1 MKKVIVSLFLLVP
14 LLTGCTKIDTQVTIN
29 DDRSA
34 SVATSLTYEG
44 NLSDSSDVVALTI
57 TDNYAKFLDPLYTSQ
72 EAYGKKLSTITAS
85 KSVKDLK
92 YDDLDLSSLG
102 FTSNLPSGK
111 FIEVKKSFLVSSFN
125 IDATYNLKNQIKKVK
140 KAEKTK
146 QIKRAEG
153 LDPVYLKEYGD
164 PSEYDVDDSAKEDI
178 FAQNLDDST
187 KEFVNKNLQQ
197 NEENKKEPSIKDLKA
212 SFSVKV
218 PTFASSNNA
227 DSVSGNVY
235 TWDIS
240 QDGPTVIKLQYVQ
253 YSGFAI
259 AFIILVGILALVL
272 LARKILKH
280 DTQKRI
286 DN

>member
-14 LLTGCTKIDTQVTIN
+14 LLTGCTNIDTQVTIN

-44 NLSDSSDVVALTI
+44 NLSDSSDIAALTI

-111 FIEVKKSFLVSSFN
+111 FIEVKKSFLVLSFN

-259 AFIILVGILALVL
+259 AFVILVGILVLVL

>member
-14 LLTGCTKIDTQVTIN
+14 LLTGCTNIDTQVTIN

-44 NLSDSSDVVALTI
+44 NLSDSSDIAALTI

-164 PSEYDVDDSAKEDI
+164 PSEYDVDNSAKEDI

-259 AFIILVGILALVL
+259 AFVILVGILVLVL
-272 LARKILKH
+272 LAGKILKH

>member
-1 MKKVIVSLFLLVP
+1 MKKVIVSLFLLVL
-14 LLTGCTKIDTQVTIN
+14 LLTGCTNIDTQVTIN

-44 NLSDSSDVVALTI
+44 NLSDSSDIAALTI

-140 KAEKTK
+140 KTEKTK

-259 AFIILVGILALVL
+259 AFVILVGILVLVL

>member
-14 LLTGCTKIDTQVTIN
+14 LLTGCTNIDTQVTIN

-44 NLSDSSDVVALTI
+44 NLSDSSDIAALTI
-57 TDNYAKFLDPLYTSQ
+57 ADNYAKFLDPLYTSQ

-164 PSEYDVDDSAKEDI
+164 PSEYDFDDSAKEDI

-197 NEENKKEPSIKDLKA
+197 NEENKKELSIKDLKA

-259 AFIILVGILALVL
+259 AFVILVGILALVL

>member
-1 MKKVIVSLFLLVP
+1 MKKVIVPLFLLVP
-14 LLTGCTKIDTQVTIN
+14 LLTGCTNIDTQVTIN

-44 NLSDSSDVVALTI
+44 NLSDSSDIAALTI

-111 FIEVKKSFLVSSFN
+111 FIEVKKNFLVSSFN

-164 PSEYDVDDSAKEDI
+164 PSEYDFDDSAKEDI

>member
-14 LLTGCTKIDTQVTIN
+14 LLTGCTNIDTQVTIN

-44 NLSDSSDVVALTI
+44 NLSDSSDIAALTI
-57 TDNYAKFLDPLYTSQ
+57 ADNYAKFLDPLYTSQ

-259 AFIILVGILALVL
+259 AFVILVGILVLVL

>member
-14 LLTGCTKIDTQVTIN
+14 LLTGCTNIDTQVTIN

-44 NLSDSSDVVALTI
+44 NLSDSSDIAALTI

-111 FIEVKKSFLVSSFN
+111 FIEVKKNFLVSSFN

-178 FAQNLDDST
+178 FTQNLDDST

-218 PTFASSNNA
+218 PTFASSNNS

-259 AFIILVGILALVL
+259 AFVILVGILVLVL

>member
-14 LLTGCTKIDTQVTIN
+14 LLTGCTNIDTQVTIN

-44 NLSDSSDVVALTI
+44 NLSDSSDIAALTI

-125 IDATYNLKNQIKKVK
+125 IDTTYNLKNQIKKVK

-259 AFIILVGILALVL
+259 AFVILVGILVLVL

>member
-1 MKKVIVSLFLLVP
+1 MKKVIVSLLLLVP
-14 LLTGCTKIDTQVTIN
+14 LLTGCTNIDTQVTIN

-44 NLSDSSDVVALTI
+44 NLSDTSDTTALTI
-57 TDNYAKFLDPLYTSQ
+57 TDNFAKFLDPLYNSQ

-102 FTSNLPSGK
+102 FKSNLSSGR

-140 KAEKTK
+140 KAEKAK

-197 NEENKKEPSIKDLKA
+197 NEENQKEQSLKDLKA

-240 QDGPTVIKLQYVQ
+240 QDAPTVIKLQYVQ

-259 AFIILVGILALVL
+259 AFVLLIGILALVL
-272 LARKILKH
+272 LARKIIKH

>member
-14 LLTGCTKIDTQVTIN
+14 LLTGCTNIDTQVTIN

-44 NLSDSSDVVALTI
+44 NLSDSSDIAALTI

-197 NEENKKEPSIKDLKA
+197 NEGNKKEPSIKDLKA

-259 AFIILVGILALVL
+259 AFVILVGILVLVL

>member
-14 LLTGCTKIDTQVTIN
+14 LLTGCTNIDTQVTIN

-44 NLSDSSDVVALTI
+44 NLSDSSDIVALTI
-57 TDNYAKFLDPLYTSQ
+57 ADNYAKFLDPLYTSQ

-164 PSEYDVDDSAKEDI
+164 PSEYDVDNSAKEDI

>member
-14 LLTGCTKIDTQVTIN
+14 LLTGCTNIDTQVTIN

-44 NLSDSSDVVALTI
+44 NLSDSSDIAALTI

-164 PSEYDVDDSAKEDI
+164 PSEYDVDNSAKEDI

-197 NEENKKEPSIKDLKA
+197 NEENKKELSIKDLKA

-259 AFIILVGILALVL
+259 AFVILVGILVLVL

>member
-14 LLTGCTKIDTQVTIN
+14 LLTGCTNIDTQVTIN

-44 NLSDSSDVVALTI
+44 NLSDSSDIVALTI
-57 TDNYAKFLDPLYTSQ
+57 ADNYAKFLDPLYTSQ

-240 QDGPTVIKLQYVQ
+240 QEGPTVIKLQYVQ

-259 AFIILVGILALVL
+259 AFVILVGILVLVL

>member
-14 LLTGCTKIDTQVTIN
+14 LLTGCTNIDTQVTIN

-44 NLSDSSDVVALTI
+44 NLSDSSDIVALTI

-140 KAEKTK
+140 KTEKTK

-259 AFIILVGILALVL
+259 AFVILVGILVLVL

>member
-14 LLTGCTKIDTQVTIN
+14 LLTGCTNIDTQVTIN

-44 NLSDSSDVVALTI
+44 NLSDSSDIAALTI

-227 DSVSGNVY
+227 DSISGNVY

-259 AFIILVGILALVL
+259 AFVILVGILVLVL

>member
-14 LLTGCTKIDTQVTIN
+14 LLTGCTNIDTQVTIN

-44 NLSDSSDVVALTI
+44 NLSDSSDIAALTI

-178 FAQNLDDST
+178 FTQNLDDST

-259 AFIILVGILALVL
+259 AFVILVGILVLVL

>member
-14 LLTGCTKIDTQVTIN
+14 LLTGCTNIDTQVTIN

-44 NLSDSSDVVALTI
+44 NLSDSSDIVALTI
-57 TDNYAKFLDPLYTSQ
+57 ADNYAKFLDPLYTSQ

-111 FIEVKKSFLVSSFN
+111 FIEVKKNFLVSSFN

>member
-14 LLTGCTKIDTQVTIN
+14 LLTGCTNIDTQVTIN

-44 NLSDSSDVVALTI
+44 NLSDSSDIAALTI

-140 KAEKTK
+140 KAEQTK

-259 AFIILVGILALVL
+259 AFVILVGILVLVL

>member
-14 LLTGCTKIDTQVTIN
+14 LLTGCTNIDTQVTIN

-44 NLSDSSDVVALTI
+44 NLSDSSDIVALTI

-178 FAQNLDDST
+178 FTQNLDDST

>member
-14 LLTGCTKIDTQVTIN
+14 LLTGCTNIDTQVTIN

-44 NLSDSSDVVALTI
+44 NLSDSSDIAALTI

-164 PSEYDVDDSAKEDI
+164 PSEYDVDNSAKEDI

-259 AFIILVGILALVL
+259 AFVILVGIFVLVL

>member
-14 LLTGCTKIDTQVTIN
+14 LLTGCTNIDTQVTIN

-44 NLSDSSDVVALTI
+44 NLSDSSDIAALTI

-140 KAEKTK
+140 KTEKTK

-197 NEENKKEPSIKDLKA
+197 NEENKKESSIKDLKA

-259 AFIILVGILALVL
+259 AFVILVGILVLVL